1 MSAALHQSWPPFVL
15 IAGLLL
21 IGLLANRDGLF
32 AWGGW
37 RLQRLPGGGVAL
49 LAAALLLDAVVT
61 AVLNLDTAVVFLTPV
76 LIFAARRR
84 RLAVDPFLYGC
95 VFMANASS
103 LFLPG
108 SNLTNLLV
116 LDARGGGSGAS
127 FAAKMFPI
135 AITAAVVTAVGVGL
149 SFRRHLVTG
158 AIGDDEQA
166 NAERLGAA
174 GRGGGST
181 AAGGRGVPDPSD
193 ADGPAACR
201 RSDRR
206 VVAEAEVA
214 PRVAVGPGAVAT
226 GAAVVLVLLLRQ
238 PALAVLGVGLVATAV
253 ELARRQLD
261 LAAVWRVLGLPSLA
275 AAFVLTVALG
285 TLARHWDGPAELI
298 GGASGPET
306 AGLAAISTVFVNNLP
321 SAALYSA
328 HAVDHSRMLLLGLN
342 VGPNLAVTG
351 ALSALLWFRAA
362 REVDARPSLLEFSRR
377 GVPLALLAMAAAIVV
392 GMLT

>member
-1 MSAALHQSWPPFVL
+1 VSAALHQSWPPFVL
-15 IAGLLL
+15 IAGLLM
-21 IGLLANRDGLF
+21 IGLVANRDGLF
-32 AWGGW
+32 AWGGA
-37 RLQRLPGGGVAL
+37 RLQALPGGAFAL

-76 LIFAARRR
+76 LVFAARRR
-84 RLAVDPFLYGC
+84 RVAVEPFLFGC

-116 LDARGGGSGAS
+116 LDAHGGGSGAS
-127 FAAKMFPI
+127 FAAKMFPL
-135 AITAAVVTAVGVGL
+135 AITAAVVTAVGIAL
-149 SFRRHLVTG
+149 SFRRALAARPSG
-158 AIGDDEQA
+158 SIGDVDRPQVV
-166 NAERLGAA
+166 LGAGILA
-174 GRGGGST
+174 T
-181 AAGGRGVPDPSD
+181 A
-193 ADGPAACR
+193 
-201 RSDRR
+201 
-206 VVAEAEVA
+206 
-214 PRVAVGPGAVAT
+214 
-226 GAAVVLVLLLRQ
+226 AAVVFVLVLRN
-238 PALAVLGVGLVATAV
+238 PALEVLGVGLAAVAV
-253 ELARRQLD
+253 ELLRSELSLGD
-261 LAAVWRVLGLPSLA
+261 VWRVVGPPSLA

-298 GGASGPET
+298 AHASGPET
-306 AGLAAISTVFVNNLP
+306 AGLAAISTVLVNNLP

-328 HAVDHSRMLLLGLN
+328 HSVDHSRMLLLGLN

-377 GVPLALLAMAAAIVV
+377 GVPLALVAMGAAIVV

>member
-1 MSAALHQSWPPFVL
+1 MV
-15 IAGLLL
+15 
-21 IGLLANRDGLF
+21 ANRDGLF
-32 AWGGW
+32 AWGGA
-37 RLQRLPGGGVAL
+37 RLEALPGGGLAL
-49 LAAALLLDAVVT
+49 LGAALLLDAVVT

-76 LIFAARRR
+76 LVFAARRR
-84 RLAVDPFLYGC
+84 RVGVEPFLYGC

-116 LDARGGGSGAS
+116 LDAHGGGSGAT

-135 AITAAVVTAVGVGL
+135 AITSAVVTALGIAVV
-149 SFRRHLVTG
+149 FRG
-158 AIGDDEQA
+158 ALASPAQA
-166 NAERLGAA
+166 VAPDA
-174 GRGGGST
+174 GGGS
-181 AAGGRGVPDPSD
+181 RL
-193 ADGPAACR
+193 
-201 RSDRR
+201 
-206 VVAEAEVA
+206 
-214 PRVAVGPGAVAT
+214 AVGPGLLAT
-226 GAAVVLVLLLRQ
+226 AAAVVLVLVLRQ
-238 PALAVLGVGLVATAV
+238 PALAVLGVGLLAAAV
-253 ELARRQLD
+253 ELIRSRVT
-261 LAAVWRVLGLPSLA
+261 LADAWRVVGPPSLA
-275 AAFVLTVALG
+275 GAFLLTVALG

-306 AGLAAISTVFVNNLP
+306 AGLAALSTVFVNNLP

-377 GVPLALLAMAAAIVV
+377 GIPLALVAMGAAIVV

>member
-1 MSAALHQSWPPFVL
+1 M
-15 IAGLLL
+15 
-21 IGLLANRDGLF
+21 IGLVANRDGLF
-32 AWGGW
+32 AWGGA
-37 RLQRLPGGGVAL
+37 RLQALPGGAFAL

-76 LIFAARRR
+76 LVFAARRR
-84 RLAVDPFLYGC
+84 RVAVEPFLFGC

-116 LDARGGGSGAS
+116 LDAHGGGSGAS
-127 FAAKMFPI
+127 FAAKMFPL
-135 AITAAVVTAVGVGL
+135 AITAAVVTAAGIAL
-149 SFRRHLVTG
+149 SFRRALAARPSG
-158 AIGDDEQA
+158 SIGDVDRPQVV
-166 NAERLGAA
+166 LGA
-174 GRGGGST
+174 
-181 AAGGRGVPDPSD
+181 GVL
-193 ADGPAACR
+193 
-201 RSDRR
+201 
-206 VVAEAEVA
+206 
-214 PRVAVGPGAVAT
+214 AT
-226 GAAVVLVLLLRQ
+226 GAAIVFVLVLRN
-238 PALAVLGVGLVATAV
+238 PALEVLGVGLAAVAV
-253 ELARRQLD
+253 ELLRSELSFAD
-261 LAAVWRVLGLPSLA
+261 VWRVVGPPSLA

-298 GGASGPET
+298 AHASGPET
-306 AGLAAISTVFVNNLP
+306 AGLAAISTVLVNNLP

-328 HAVDHSRMLLLGLN
+328 HSVDHSRMLLLGLN

-377 GVPLALLAMAAAIVV
+377 GVPLALIAMGAAIVV

>member
-1 MSAALHQSWPPFVL
+1 V
-15 IAGLLL
+15 GLLM
-21 IGLLANRDGLF
+21 IGLVANRDGLF
-32 AWGGW
+32 AWGGA
-37 RLQRLPGGGVAL
+37 RLQSLPGGAFAL

-76 LIFAARRR
+76 LVFAARRR
-84 RLAVDPFLYGC
+84 RVAVEPFLFGC

-116 LDARGGGSGAS
+116 LDAHGGGSGAS
-127 FAAKMFPI
+127 FAAKMFPL
-135 AITAAVVTAVGVGL
+135 AITAAVVTAVGIAL
-149 SFRRHLVTG
+149 SFRRALAARPSGQV
-158 AIGDDEQA
+158 GDVDRPQVV
-166 NAERLGAA
+166 LGAGVLA
-174 GRGGGST
+174 T
-181 AAGGRGVPDPSD
+181 AAAIVF
-193 ADGPAACR
+193 
-201 RSDRR
+201 
-206 VVAEAEVA
+206 
-214 PRVAVGPGAVAT
+214 
-226 GAAVVLVLLLRQ
+226 VLVLRN
-238 PALAVLGVGLVATAV
+238 PALEVLGVGLAAVGV
-253 ELARRQLD
+253 ELLRSELS
-261 LAAVWRVLGLPSLA
+261 LADVWRVVGPPSLA

-298 GGASGPET
+298 AHASGPET
-306 AGLAAISTVFVNNLP
+306 AGLAAISTVLINNLP

-328 HAVDHSRMLLLGLN
+328 HSVDHSRMLLLGLN

-377 GVPLALLAMAAAIVV
+377 GVPLALIAMGAAIVV

>member
-1 MSAALHQSWPPFVL
+1 VSAALHQSWPPFVL
-15 IAGLLL
+15 IAGLLM
-21 IGLLANRDGLF
+21 IGLVANRDGLF
-32 AWGGW
+32 AWGGA
-37 RLQRLPGGGVAL
+37 RLQAFPGGAFAL

-76 LIFAARRR
+76 LVFAARRR
-84 RLAVDPFLYGC
+84 RVAVEPFLFGC

-116 LDARGGGSGAS
+116 LDAHGGGSGAS
-127 FAAKMFPI
+127 FAGKMFPL
-135 AITAAVVTAVGVGL
+135 AITAAVVTAVGIAL
-149 SFRRHLVTG
+149 SFRRAL
-158 AIGDDEQA
+158 
-166 NAERLGAA
+166 
-174 GRGGGST
+174 
-181 AAGGRGVPDPSD
+181 
-193 ADGPAACR
+193 
-201 RSDRR
+201 
-206 VVAEAEVA
+206 
-214 PRVAVGPGAVAT
+214 AVGPSGSIGDVDRPQVVLGAGVLAT
-226 GAAVVLVLLLRQ
+226 AAAIVFVLVLRN
-238 PALAVLGVGLVATAV
+238 PALEVLGVGLAAVAV
-253 ELARRQLD
+253 ELLRSELS
-261 LAAVWRVLGLPSLA
+261 LADVWRVVGPPSLA

-298 GGASGPET
+298 AHASGPET
-306 AGLAAISTVFVNNLP
+306 AGLAALSTVLINNLP

-328 HAVDHSRMLLLGLN
+328 HSVDHSRMLLLGLN

-377 GVPLALLAMAAAIVV
+377 GVPLALIAMGAAIVV

>member
-1 MSAALHQSWPPFVL
+1 VSAALQQSWPPFVL
-15 IAGLLL
+15 IAGLLM
-21 IGLLANRDGLF
+21 IGLVANRDGLF
-32 AWGGW
+32 AWGGA
-37 RLQRLPGGGVAL
+37 RLQALPGGAFAL

-76 LIFAARRR
+76 LVFAARRR
-84 RLAVDPFLYGC
+84 RVAVEPFLFGC

-116 LDARGGGSGAS
+116 LDAHGGGSGAS
-127 FAAKMFPI
+127 FAAKMFPL
-135 AITAAVVTAVGVGL
+135 AITAAVVTAIGIAL
-149 SFRRHLVTG
+149 SFRRALAARPSG
-158 AIGDDEQA
+158 SIGDVDRPQVV
-166 NAERLGAA
+166 LGA
-174 GRGGGST
+174 
-181 AAGGRGVPDPSD
+181 GVL
-193 ADGPAACR
+193 
-201 RSDRR
+201 
-206 VVAEAEVA
+206 
-214 PRVAVGPGAVAT
+214 AT
-226 GAAVVLVLLLRQ
+226 GAAIVFVLVLRN
-238 PALAVLGVGLVATAV
+238 PALEVLGVGLAAVAV
-253 ELARRQLD
+253 ELLRSELS
-261 LAAVWRVLGLPSLA
+261 LADVWRVVGPPSLA

-298 GGASGPET
+298 AHASGPET
-306 AGLAAISTVFVNNLP
+306 AGLAAISTVLVNNLP

-328 HAVDHSRMLLLGLN
+328 HSVDHSRMLLLGLN

-377 GVPLALLAMAAAIVV
+377 GVPLALIAMGAAIVV

>member
-1 MSAALHQSWPPFVL
+1 VSAALEQSWPPFVL

-32 AWGGW
+32 AWGGA
-37 RLQRLPGGGVAL
+37 RLEALPGGGLAL
-49 LAAALLLDAVVT
+49 LGAALLLDAVVT

-76 LIFAARRR
+76 LVFAARRR
-84 RLAVDPFLYGC
+84 RVGVEPFLYGC

-116 LDARGGGSGAS
+116 LDGHSGGSGAN

-135 AITAAVVTAVGVGL
+135 AITAAVVTAIGIAVIFRRAFAGGPEATAGGGVGL
-149 SFRRHLVTG
+149 DPVRS
-158 AIGDDEQA
+158 
-166 NAERLGAA
+166 AA
-174 GRGGGST
+174 VH
-181 AAGGRGVPDPSD
+181 AA
-193 ADGPAACR
+193 PAPA
-201 RSDRR
+201 
-206 VVAEAEVA
+206 VV
-214 PRVAVGPGAVAT
+214 VGPGLVAT
-226 GAAVVLVLLLRQ
+226 VVAVILVLVLRQ
-238 PALAVLGVGLVATAV
+238 PALAVFAVGLVATAV
-253 ELARRQLD
+253 ELLRSRVT
-261 LAAVWRVLGLPSLA
+261 LADAWRVVGPPSLLV
-275 AAFVLTVALG
+275 AFLLTVALG
-285 TLARHWDGPAELI
+285 TLARHWNGPAELI

-306 AGLAAISTVFVNNLP
+306 AGLAAISTVFINNLP

-362 REVDARPSLLEFSRR
+362 REVDTRPSLLEFSRR
-377 GVPLALLAMAAAIVV
+377 GVPLALIAMGAAIVV

>member
-32 AWGGW
+32 AWGGA
-37 RLQRLPGGGVAL
+37 RLQTLPGGGVAL

-76 LIFAARRR
+76 LVFAARRR
-84 RLAVDPFLYGC
+84 RVAVEPFLYGC

-116 LDARGGGSGAS
+116 LDSHNGGSGAS
-127 FAAKMFPI
+127 FATKMFPI

-149 SFRRHLVTG
+149 SFRRHL
-158 AIGDDEQA
+158 
-166 NAERLGAA
+166 AA
-174 GRGGGST
+174 GRSE
-181 AAGGRGVPDPSD
+181 AVAGGVVSGGTGAEP
-193 ADGPAACR
+193 
-201 RSDRR
+201 R
-206 VVAEAEVA
+206 VV
-214 PRVAVGPGAVAT
+214 VGAGAVAT
-226 GAAVVLVLLLRQ
+226 AAAVVLVLALRQ
-238 PALAVLGVGLVATAV
+238 PALAVLAVGIVATLV
-253 ELARRQLD
+253 ELARRRVA
-261 LAAVWRVLGLPSLA
+261 LADVWRVVGLPTLG

-298 GGASGPET
+298 DGASGPET

-362 REVDARPSLLEFSRR
+362 REVDARPSLVEFSRR
-377 GVPLALLAMAAAIVV
+377 GVPLALVAMAAAIVV

>member
-1 MSAALHQSWPPFVL
+1 
-15 IAGLLL
+15 
-21 IGLLANRDGLF
+21 
-32 AWGGW
+32 
-37 RLQRLPGGGVAL
+37 
-49 LAAALLLDAVVT
+49 VT

-76 LIFAARRR
+76 LVFAARRR
-84 RLAVDPFLYGC
+84 RVGVEPFLYGC

-116 LDARGGGSGAS
+116 LDAQGGGSGAS
-127 FAAKMFPI
+127 FAATMFPI
-135 AITAAVVTAVGVGL
+135 AITAAVVTAIGIAVT
-149 SFRRHLVTG
+149 FRRAFAQCPAVGSL
-158 AIGDDEQA
+158 
-166 NAERLGAA
+166 
-174 GRGGGST
+174 GGGDGRATASAST
-181 AAGGRGVPDPSD
+181 AAPLDPDAS
-193 ADGPAACR
+193 
-201 RSDRR
+201 
-206 VVAEAEVA
+206 A
-214 PRVAVGPGAVAT
+214 P
-226 GAAVVLVLLLRQ
+226 AVVLGPGLVATIAAVILVLALRQ
-238 PALAVLGVGLVATAV
+238 PALAVLVVGLVATAV
-253 ELARRQLD
+253 ELLRSRIT
-261 LAAVWRVLGLPSLA
+261 LADIWRVIGPPSLA

-306 AGLAAISTVFVNNLP
+306 AGLAALSTVLLNNLP

-342 VGPNLAVTG
+342 VGPNLAVSG

-377 GVPLALLAMAAAIVV
+377 GIPLALAAMAAAIAV

>member
-1 MSAALHQSWPPFVL
+1 VSAALHQSWPPFVL

-21 IGLLANRDGLF
+21 IGLVANRDGLF
-32 AWGGW
+32 AWGGA
-37 RLQRLPGGGVAL
+37 RLQRLPGGGLTL
-49 LAAALLLDAVVT
+49 LGAALLLDAVVT

-76 LIFAARRR
+76 LVIAARRR
-84 RLAVDPFLYGC
+84 RVAVEPFLYGC

-116 LDARGGGSGAS
+116 LDAHGGASGAS

-135 AITAAVVTAVGVGL
+135 AITAAVVTAIGIVVL
-149 SFRRHLVTG
+149 FRRVL
-158 AIGDDEQA
+158 AIRPA
-166 NAERLGAA
+166 GAA
-174 GRGGGST
+174 EVDAPTVEIGAGVLAT
-181 AAGGRGVPDPSD
+181 AA
-193 ADGPAACR
+193 AA
-201 RSDRR
+201 
-206 VVAEAEVA
+206 AL
-214 PRVAVGPGAVAT
+214 
-226 GAAVVLVLLLRQ
+226 VLVLRQ
-238 PALAVLGVGLVATAV
+238 PALAVLAVGLVAIAI
-253 ELARRQLD
+253 ELARRRIS
-261 LAAVWRVLGLPSLA
+261 LAAVRRVLGLPSLA

-285 TLARHWDGPAELI
+285 TLARHWDGPAELLA
-298 GGASGPET
+298 GASGPET
-306 AGLAAISTVFVNNLP
+306 AIIAALSTVLVNNLP

-377 GVPLALLAMAAAIVV
+377 GIPLALAALAAAIVV
-392 GMLT
+392 GIFT

>member
-1 MSAALHQSWPPFVL
+1 VSAALHQSWPPFVL

-32 AWGGW
+32 AWGGA
-37 RLQRLPGGGVAL
+37 RLQSLPGGGLAL
-49 LAAALLLDAVVT
+49 LGAALLLDAVVT

-76 LIFAARRR
+76 LVFAARRR
-84 RLAVDPFLYGC
+84 RVAVEPFLYGC

-116 LDARGGGSGAS
+116 LDAHGGASGAS

-135 AITAAVVTAVGVGL
+135 AITAAVVTAVGIAI
-149 SFRRHLVTG
+149 SFRRQIAV
-158 AIGDDEQA
+158 
-166 NAERLGAA
+166 RLGGAL
-174 GRGGGST
+174 
-181 AAGGRGVPDPSD
+181 D
-193 ADGPAACR
+193 ADF
-201 RSDRR
+201 DRP
-206 VVAEAEVA
+206 VVTL
-214 PRVAVGPGAVAT
+214 GAGVIAT
-226 GAAVVLVLLLRQ
+226 VAAVVLVLALQQ
-238 PALAVLGVGLVATAV
+238 PALAVLAVGLVGTAV
-253 ELARRQLD
+253 ELLRHRID

-298 GGASGPET
+298 GGAGGPET
-306 AGLAAISTVFVNNLP
+306 ALLAAVSTVLVNNLP

-377 GVPLALLAMAAAIVV
+377 GVPLALAALAAGILAGIVN
-392 GMLT
+392 

>member
-1 MSAALHQSWPPFVL
+1 MHGKLRTHRADRPGWGRHRAVSAALHQSWPPFVL

-32 AWGGW
+32 AWGGA
-37 RLQRLPGGGVAL
+37 RLEALPGGGLAL
-49 LAAALLLDAVVT
+49 LGAALLLDAVVT

-76 LIFAARRR
+76 LVFAARRR
-84 RLAVDPFLYGC
+84 RVGVEPFLYGC

-116 LDARGGGSGAS
+116 LDAHGGGSGAS

-135 AITAAVVTAVGVGL
+135 AITAAVVTAIGIAVL
-149 SFRRHLVTG
+149 FRGAFAAAPDPQGQRVRSSG
-158 AIGDDEQA
+158 RYPNISANAPSPAVAIGTG
-166 NAERLGAA
+166 L
-174 GRGGGST
+174 
-181 AAGGRGVPDPSD
+181 
-193 ADGPAACR
+193 
-201 RSDRR
+201 
-206 VVAEAEVA
+206 
-214 PRVAVGPGAVAT
+214 VAT
-226 GAAVVLVLLLRQ
+226 VAAVVLVLALRQ
-238 PALAVLGVGLVATAV
+238 PALPVLAVGLLGTAI
-253 ELARRQLD
+253 ELLRSRIT
-261 LAAVWRVLGLPSLA
+261 LADAWRVVGPPSLA

-285 TLARHWDGPAELI
+285 ILARHWDGPAELI
-298 GGASGPET
+298 AEASGPET
-306 AGLAAISTVFVNNLP
+306 AGLAALSAVLVNNLP

-362 REVDARPSLLEFSRR
+362 GEVDARPSLLEFSRR
-377 GVPLALLAMAAAIVV
+377 GIPLALVAMAAAIVV

>member
-1 MSAALHQSWPPFVL
+1 VTAALEQSWPPFVL

-21 IGLLANRDGLF
+21 IGLVANRDGLF
-32 AWGGW
+32 AWGGA
-37 RLQRLPGGGVAL
+37 RLEALPGGGLAL
-49 LAAALLLDAVVT
+49 LGAALLLDAVVT

-76 LIFAARRR
+76 LVFAARRR
-84 RLAVDPFLYGC
+84 RVAVEPFLYGC

-116 LDARGGGSGAS
+116 LDAHGGGSGAS
-127 FAAKMFPI
+127 FAAKMFPL
-135 AITAAVVTAVGVGL
+135 AITAAVVTAIGIAV
-149 SFRRHLVTG
+149 SFR
-158 AIGDDEQA
+158 
-166 NAERLGAA
+166 A
-174 GRGGGST
+174 GRSEP
-181 AAGGRGVPDPSD
+181 AAGGGEPRAGGEPAPPSH
-193 ADGPAACR
+193 
-201 RSDRR
+201 
-206 VVAEAEVA
+206 
-214 PRVAVGPGAVAT
+214 PGARSTSVSHRFTQVDRDAPAPVLGAGVAAAV
-226 GAAVVLVLLLRQ
+226 AAVVLVLVLQQ
-238 PALAVLGVGLVATAV
+238 PALAVLAVGLVATGL
-253 ELARRQLD
+253 ELARHRID
-261 LAAVWRVLGLPSLA
+261 LATVWRVVGPPSLA

-298 GGASGPET
+298 AHASGPET

-377 GVPLALLAMAAAIVV
+377 GIPLALVAMAAAIVV

>member
-1 MSAALHQSWPPFVL
+1 VSAALHQSWPPFVL

-32 AWGGW
+32 AWGGA
-37 RLQRLPGGGVAL
+37 RLQRLPGGAVAL

-76 LIFAARRR
+76 LVFAARRR
-84 RLAVDPFLYGC
+84 RVAVEPFLYGC

-116 LDARGGGSGAS
+116 LDAGEGGSGAS

-135 AITAAVVTAVGVGL
+135 AITAAVVTAIGIGV
-149 SFRRHLVTG
+149 SFRRQLAGGSSG
-158 AIGDDEQA
+158 AVRRGEGSGARAGDDRGMSAGQGGADTEP
-166 NAERLGAA
+166 RLILGTGLLATVAA
-174 GRGGGST
+174 
-181 AAGGRGVPDPSD
+181 A
-193 ADGPAACR
+193 
-201 RSDRR
+201 
-206 VVAEAEVA
+206 
-214 PRVAVGPGAVAT
+214 
-226 GAAVVLVLLLRQ
+226 VLVLVLRQ
-238 PALAVLGVGLVATAV
+238 PALAVLAVGLLATAV
-253 ELARRQLD
+253 ELVRSQVD
-261 LAAVWRVLGLPSLA
+261 LAAVWRILGLPSLA
-275 AAFVLTVALG
+275 VAFVLTVALG

-377 GVPLALLAMAAAIVV
+377 GVPLALVAMAAAIVV

>member
-1 MSAALHQSWPPFVL
+1 VSAALHQSWPPFVL
-15 IAGLLL
+15 IAGLLM
-21 IGLLANRDGLF
+21 IGLVANRDGLF
-32 AWGGW
+32 AWGGA
-37 RLQRLPGGGVAL
+37 RLQALPGGPFAL

-76 LIFAARRR
+76 LVFAARRR
-84 RLAVDPFLYGC
+84 RVAVEPFLFGC

-116 LDARGGGSGAS
+116 LDAHGGGSGAS
-127 FAAKMFPI
+127 FAAKMFPL
-135 AITAAVVTAVGVGL
+135 AITAAVVTAIGIAV
-149 SFRRHLVTG
+149 SFRRALAARPSGQV
-158 AIGDDEQA
+158 GDVD
-166 NAERLGAA
+166 RPRVVLGAGVLA
-174 GRGGGST
+174 T
-181 AAGGRGVPDPSD
+181 AAAIVF
-193 ADGPAACR
+193 
-201 RSDRR
+201 
-206 VVAEAEVA
+206 
-214 PRVAVGPGAVAT
+214 
-226 GAAVVLVLLLRQ
+226 VLVLRN
-238 PALAVLGVGLVATAV
+238 PALEVLGVGLAAVGV
-253 ELARRQLD
+253 ELLRSELS
-261 LAAVWRVLGLPSLA
+261 LADVWRVVGPPSLA

-298 GGASGPET
+298 AHASGPET
-306 AGLAAISTVFVNNLP
+306 AGLAALSAVLINNLP

-328 HAVDHSRMLLLGLN
+328 HSVDHSRMLLLGLN

-377 GVPLALLAMAAAIVV
+377 GVPLALIAMGAAIVV

>member
-1 MSAALHQSWPPFVL
+1 VSAALHQSWPPFVL

-32 AWGGW
+32 AWGGA
-37 RLQRLPGGGVAL
+37 RLQRLPGGGFAL
-49 LAAALLLDAVVT
+49 LSAALLLDAVVT

-76 LIFAARRR
+76 LVFAARRR
-84 RLAVDPFLYGC
+84 RVAVEPFLYGC

-116 LDARGGGSGAS
+116 LDAHAGTSGAS

-135 AITAAVVTAVGVGL
+135 AITAAVVTAIGIGVSFRNHLAAGSAPPDSNGVG
-149 SFRRHLVTG
+149 G
-158 AIGDDEQA
+158 PDD
-166 NAERLGAA
+166 R
-174 GRGGGST
+174 
-181 AAGGRGVPDPSD
+181 
-193 ADGPAACR
+193 ADVEP
-201 RSDRR
+201 R
-206 VVAEAEVA
+206 VVLGTGVA
-214 PRVAVGPGAVAT
+214 AT
-226 GAAVVLVLLLRQ
+226 VAAVILVLVLQQ
-238 PALAVLGVGLVATAV
+238 PALAVFAVGLLATAI
-253 ELARRQLD
+253 ELLRHRID
-261 LAAVWRVLGLPSLA
+261 PAAVWRIVGLPSLA

-285 TLARHWDGPAELI
+285 TLARHWDGPAKLI

-306 AGLAAISTVFVNNLP
+306 AGLAAISTVFINNLP

-377 GVPLALLAMAAAIVV
+377 GVPLALAGLAAGILAGIVN
-392 GMLT
+392 

>member
-1 MSAALHQSWPPFVL
+1 MSAALEQSWPPFVL

-32 AWGGW
+32 AWGGA
-37 RLQRLPGGGVAL
+37 RLEALPGNGLAL
-49 LAAALLLDAVVT
+49 LGAALLLDAVVT

-76 LIFAARRR
+76 LVFAARRR
-84 RLAVDPFLYGC
+84 RVGVEPFLYGC

-116 LDARGGGSGAS
+116 LDAHGGGSGAS

-135 AITAAVVTAVGVGL
+135 AITAAVVTAIGIAVA
-149 SFRRHLVTG
+149 FRG
-158 AIGDDEQA
+158 AFA
-166 NAERLGAA
+166 RPAVAVA
-174 GRGGGST
+174 GSGGGSA
-181 AAGGRGVPDPSD
+181 AAGAPS
-193 ADGPAACR
+193 PA
-201 RSDRR
+201 
-206 VVAEAEVA
+206 VI
-214 PRVAVGPGAVAT
+214 VGPGLVAT
-226 GAAVVLVLLLRQ
+226 VAAVVLVLVLRQ
-238 PALAVLGVGLVATAV
+238 PALAVLGVGLLATAV
-253 ELARRQLD
+253 ELARSRVT
-261 LAAVWRVLGLPSLA
+261 LADAWRVVGPPSLA

-298 GGASGPET
+298 GNASGPET
-306 AGLAAISTVFVNNLP
+306 AGLAALSTVLVNNLP

-377 GVPLALLAMAAAIVV
+377 GVPLALVAMAAAIVV
-392 GMLT
+392 GMLI

>member
-32 AWGGW
+32 AWGGA
-37 RLQRLPGGGVAL
+37 RLQALPGGGVAL
-49 LAAALLLDAVVT
+49 LGAALLLDAVVT

-76 LIFAARRR
+76 LVFAARRR
-84 RLAVDPFLYGC
+84 RVAVEPFLYGC

-116 LDARGGGSGAS
+116 LDAHGGGCRGELRGEDVPARDHRGGGDRGRGRG
-127 FAAKMFPI
+127 I
-135 AITAAVVTAVGVGL
+135 R
-149 SFRRHLVTG
+149 FRRHLRPQPVPRRGRVDRATRS
-158 AIGDDEQA
+158 AD
-166 NAERLGAA
+166 AA
-174 GRGGGST
+174 T
-181 AAGGRGVPDPSD
+181 APTPR
-193 ADGPAACR
+193 R
-201 RSDRR
+201 RSSS
-206 VVAEAEVA
+206 A
-214 PRVAVGPGAVAT
+214 PASLAT
-226 GAAVVLVLLLRQ
+226 VAAVVLVLVVRRHAT
-238 PALAVLGVGLVATAV
+238 ALAVLAVGLLATAV
-253 ELARRQLD
+253 ELAPPRID
-261 LAAVWRVLGLPSLA
+261 LADVWRVLGLPSLA

-377 GVPLALLAMAAAIVV
+377 GVPLALVAMAAAIVV

>member
-1 MSAALHQSWPPFVL
+1 VSAALEQSWPPFVL

-32 AWGGW
+32 AWGGA
-37 RLQRLPGGGVAL
+37 RLEALPGGGLAL
-49 LAAALLLDAVVT
+49 LGAALLLDGVVT

-76 LIFAARRR
+76 LVFAAHRRR
-84 RLAVDPFLYGC
+84 VGVEPFLYGC

-116 LDARGGGSGAS
+116 LDAHGGGSGAH
-127 FAAKMFPI
+127 FAAQMFPI
-135 AITAAVVTAVGVGL
+135 AITAALVTAIGIAVI
-149 SFRRHLVTG
+149 FRRALSSPSP
-158 AIGDDEQA
+158 
-166 NAERLGAA
+166 
-174 GRGGGST
+174 GRPEGS
-181 AAGGRGVPDPSD
+181 VDPE
-193 ADGPAACR
+193 
-201 RSDRR
+201 
-206 VVAEAEVA
+206 VVL
-214 PRVAVGPGAVAT
+214 GPGLVAT
-226 GAAVVLVLLLRQ
+226 VVAVVLVLVLRQ
-238 PALAVLGVGLVATAV
+238 PALAVFAVGVLATAV
-253 ELARRQLD
+253 ERLRSRVTLAD
-261 LAAVWRVLGLPSLA
+261 AWRVIGPPSLF
-275 AAFVLTVALG
+275 AAFLLTVALG

-306 AGLAAISTVFVNNLP
+306 AGLAAISTVFINNLP

-377 GVPLALLAMAAAIVV
+377 GIPLSIVAMGAAIVV

>member
-1 MSAALHQSWPPFVL
+1 VSAALEQSWPPFVL

-32 AWGGW
+32 AWGGA
-37 RLQRLPGGGVAL
+37 RLEALPGGGLAL
-49 LAAALLLDAVVT
+49 LGAALLLDAVVT
-61 AVLNLDTAVVFLTPV
+61 AILNLDTAVVFLTPV
-76 LIFAARRR
+76 LVIAARRR
-84 RLAVDPFLYGC
+84 RVGVEPFLYGC

-116 LDARGGGSGAS
+116 LDAHGGGSGAT

-135 AITAAVVTAVGVGL
+135 AITAAVVTAVGIAVL
-149 SFRRHLVTG
+149 FHRALVADPMARR
-158 AIGDDEQA
+158 DDGPRPEVV
-166 NAERLGAA
+166 LGAGLLA
-174 GRGGGST
+174 T
-181 AAGGRGVPDPSD
+181 A
-193 ADGPAACR
+193 
-201 RSDRR
+201 
-206 VVAEAEVA
+206 
-214 PRVAVGPGAVAT
+214 
-226 GAAVVLVLLLRQ
+226 AAVVLVLALRQ
-238 PALAVLGVGLVATAV
+238 PALAVLAVGLLATAV
-253 ELARRQLD
+253 ELLRSRIT
-261 LAAVWRVLGLPSLA
+261 LADTWRVVGPPSLA

-306 AGLAAISTVFVNNLP
+306 ALLAALSTVFVNNLP

-377 GVPLALLAMAAAIVV
+377 GIPLALVAMVAAAVV
-392 GMLT
+392 GALI

>member
-1 MSAALHQSWPPFVL
+1 MV
-15 IAGLLL
+15 
-21 IGLLANRDGLF
+21 ANRDGLF
-32 AWGGW
+32 AWGGA
-37 RLQRLPGGGVAL
+37 RLEALPGGGLAL
-49 LAAALLLDAVVT
+49 LGAALLLDAVVT

-76 LIFAARRR
+76 LVFAARRR
-84 RLAVDPFLYGC
+84 RVGVEPFLYGC
-95 VFMANASS
+95 VFMANGSS

-116 LDARGGGSGAS
+116 LDAHGGGSGAT

-135 AITAAVVTAVGVGL
+135 AITSAVVTAVGIAVV
-149 SFRRHLVTG
+149 FRRALASPRRAGETV
-158 AIGDDEQA
+158 
-166 NAERLGAA
+166 AA
-174 GRGGGST
+174 VGGT
-181 AAGGRGVPDPSD
+181 APT
-193 ADGPAACR
+193 PAAP
-201 RSDRR
+201 D
-206 VVAEAEVA
+206 AGTGPHLAL
-214 PRVAVGPGAVAT
+214 GPGLLAT
-226 GAAVVLVLLLRQ
+226 AAAVVLVLVLRQ
-238 PALAVLGVGLVATAV
+238 PALAVLAVGLLAAAV
-253 ELARRQLD
+253 ELLRSRVT
-261 LAAVWRVLGLPSLA
+261 LADAWRVVGPPSLA
-275 AAFVLTVALG
+275 GAFVLTVALG

-306 AGLAAISTVFVNNLP
+306 AGLAALSTVFVNNLP

-377 GVPLALLAMAAAIVV
+377 GIPLALVAMAAAIVV

>member
-1 MSAALHQSWPPFVL
+1 VSAALHQSWPPFVL

-32 AWGGW
+32 AWGGA
-37 RLQRLPGGGVAL
+37 RLQSLPGGGLAL
-49 LAAALLLDAVVT
+49 LGAALLLDAVVT

-76 LIFAARRR
+76 LVFAARRR
-84 RLAVDPFLYGC
+84 RVAVEPFLYGC

-116 LDARGGGSGAS
+116 LDAHGGASGAS

-135 AITAAVVTAVGVGL
+135 AITAAVVTAVGIAI
-149 SFRRHLVTG
+149 SFRRQLATRPGGIVTSHP
-158 AIGDDEQA
+158 AVVT
-166 NAERLGAA
+166 LGAGVIA
-174 GRGGGST
+174 T
-181 AAGGRGVPDPSD
+181 AA
-193 ADGPAACR
+193 AA
-201 RSDRR
+201 
-206 VVAEAEVA
+206 
-214 PRVAVGPGAVAT
+214 
-226 GAAVVLVLLLRQ
+226 VLVLALSQ
-238 PALAVLGVGLVATAV
+238 PALAVLAVGLVATAV
-253 ELARRQLD
+253 ELARHRID
-261 LAAVWRVLGLPSLA
+261 LAAVWRILGLPSLA

-298 GGASGPET
+298 AGASGPET
-306 AGLAAISTVFVNNLP
+306 ALLAAASTVLINNLP

-377 GVPLALLAMAAAIVV
+377 GVPLALAALAAGILAGIVN
-392 GMLT
+392 

>member
-1 MSAALHQSWPPFVL
+1 VSSALQQSWPPFVL

-32 AWGGW
+32 AWGGA
-37 RLQRLPGGGVAL
+37 RLQSLPGGGLAL
-49 LAAALLLDAVVT
+49 LGAALLLDAVVT

-84 RLAVDPFLYGC
+84 RVAVEPFLYGC

-116 LDARGGGSGAS
+116 LDAHGGAAGAS
-127 FAAKMFPI
+127 FATTMFPI
-135 AITAAVVTAVGVGL
+135 AITVAVVTAVGIAI
-149 SFRRHLVTG
+149 SFRRALAKPPRAENSIDPPPAPGSAVT
-158 AIGDDEQA
+158 
-166 NAERLGAA
+166 LGA
-174 GRGGGST
+174 
-181 AAGGRGVPDPSD
+181 GVI
-193 ADGPAACR
+193 
-201 RSDRR
+201 
-206 VVAEAEVA
+206 
-214 PRVAVGPGAVAT
+214 AT
-226 GAAVVLVLLLRQ
+226 VLAVVFVIVLQQ
-238 PALAVLGVGLVATAV
+238 PALAVLAVGLVATAV
-253 ELARRQLD
+253 ELARHRID
-261 LAAVWRVLGLPSLA
+261 LVAVWRILGLPSLT

-298 GGASGPET
+298 AGASGPET
-306 AGLAAISTVFVNNLP
+306 ALIAAASTVLVNNLP
-321 SAALYSA
+321 AAALYSA

-377 GVPLALLAMAAAIVV
+377 GVPLALVALAAGILAGIVN
-392 GMLT
+392 

>member
-32 AWGGW
+32 AWGGA
-37 RLQRLPGGGVAL
+37 RLEALPGGGLAL
-49 LAAALLLDAVVT
+49 LGAALLLDAVVT

-76 LIFAARRR
+76 LVFAARRR
-84 RLAVDPFLYGC
+84 RVGVEPFLYGC

-116 LDARGGGSGAS
+116 LDAHGGGSGAT

-135 AITAAVVTAVGVGL
+135 AITAAVVTGIGIAVT
-149 SFRRHLVTG
+149 FRRSLVRSHLSPHSG
-158 AIGDDEQA
+158 QNCE
-166 NAERLGAA
+166 L
-174 GRGGGST
+174 T
-181 AAGGRGVPDPSD
+181 AAGMAAD
-193 ADGPAACR
+193 APL
-201 RSDRR
+201 
-206 VVAEAEVA
+206 
-214 PRVAVGPGAVAT
+214 PAVGLGPGLLAT
-226 GAAVVLVLLLRQ
+226 AAAVVLVLVLRQ
-238 PALAVLGVGLVATAV
+238 PALAVFAVGLIATTV
-253 ELARRQLD
+253 ELLRARIT
-261 LAAVWRVLGLPSLA
+261 LADAWRVVGPPSLF

-285 TLARHWDGPAELI
+285 TLARHWSGPAELI
-298 GGASGPET
+298 GEASGPET

-362 REVDARPSLLEFSRR
+362 REVDARPSLVEFSRR
-377 GVPLALLAMAAAIVV
+377 GVPLALVAMGAAIIV
-392 GMLT
+392 GTVT

>member
-1 MSAALHQSWPPFVL
+1 VSAALDQSWPPFAL

-32 AWGGW
+32 AWGGAW
-37 RLQRLPGGGVAL
+37 LQRLPGGAAPL

-84 RLAVDPFLYGC
+84 RVAVEPFLYGC

-116 LDARGGGSGAS
+116 LGAHDGAASGAS

-135 AITAAVVTAVGVGL
+135 AITTAVVTAVGIGL
-149 SFRRHLVTG
+149 TYRRHLTAGPRDFAGPGSV
-158 AIGDDEQA
+158 AHLSDAAPGDAVGQ
-166 NAERLGAA
+166 LGA
-174 GRGGGST
+174 
-181 AAGGRGVPDPSD
+181 VDPRHATD
-193 ADGPAACR
+193 AD
-201 RSDRR
+201 
-206 VVAEAEVA
+206 
-214 PRVAVGPGAVAT
+214 PRIVLGVGALAT
-226 GAAVVLVLLLRQ
+226 AAAVVLVLVLHQ
-238 PALAVLGVGLVATAV
+238 PALAVLGVGVLGTVV
-253 ELARRQLD
+253 ELVRSRVE
-261 LAAVWRVLGLPSLA
+261 LAAVWRILGLPSLA

-285 TLARHWDGPAELI
+285 TLARHWDGPAELLA
-298 GGASGPET
+298 GASGPET
-306 AGLAAISTVFVNNLP
+306 AGLAAISTVLVNNLP

-362 REVDARPSLLEFSRR
+362 REVDARPSLIEFSRR
-377 GVPLALLAMAAAIVV
+377 GVPLALAGLAAGVLAGIV
-392 GMLT
+392 T